1 MTHLTRS
8 QRTAQRGVVL
18 FITLVVLVALALGA
32 LAMFRGSL
40 GASMVATNVVY
51 RQAALNLADNGVQL
65 ATAAI
70 AAKAAAGQINAD
82 DSVNGYFSAIPANEP
97 ASYSDAAI
105 WSCGADAV
113 CPTAAQVCN
122 SNTACINEV
131 NKGQG
136 LTVYYKVHRMCTQ
149 ANTAYNGT
157 SATGVANSCALTIT
171 VGSAGAPGASA
182 AVGATVIA
190 GNPKLY
196 FRITTRVDGPR
207 NTRTVTQTVVGLQT

>member
-1 MTHLTRS
+1 MTHPTRS

-97 ASYSDAAI
+97 ASYSDAGI

-136 LTVYYKVHRMCTQ
+136 LTVYYKVHRMCTVPN
-149 ANTAYNGT
+149 AAYN
-157 SATGVANSCALTIT
+157 AANNRCALTVKT
-171 VGSAGAPGASA
+171 GGTSPGGSLGI
-182 AVGATVIA
+182 GATQFT
-190 GNPKLY
+190 GNPMLY

-207 NTRTVTQTVVGLQT
+207 NTRMVTQTVVALQT

>member
-1 MTHLTRS
+1 MTHPIRS
-8 QRTAQRGVVL
+8 PKTAQRGVVL

-70 AAKAAAGQINAD
+70 AARAVAGQINND
-82 DSVNGYFSAIPANEP
+82 DNVNGYFSAIPGNEP
-97 ASYSDAAI
+97 TSYADEGL
-105 WSCGADAV
+105 WQCGADSV
-113 CPTAAQVCN
+113 CPSAAQVCN
-122 SNTACINEV
+122 GNATCITEV
-131 NKGQG
+131 TKGQG

-149 ANTAYNGT
+149 SNAAYN
-157 SATGVANSCALTIT
+157 AANNRCALTVKT
-171 VGSAGAPGASA
+171 GGTSPGGSLGI
-182 AVGATVIA
+182 GATQFL
-190 GNPKLY
+190 GNPMIY

-207 NTRTVTQTVVGLQT
+207 NTRMVTQTVVALQT

>member
-1 MTHLTRS
+1 MTHPTRS

-82 DSVNGYFSAIPANEP
+82 DNVNGYFSAIPANEP
-97 ASYSDAAI
+97 ASYSDDAI

-113 CPTAAQVCN
+113 CPTAAQVCASN
-122 SNTACINEV
+122 SACINDV
-131 NKGQG
+131 TKGQG
-136 LTVYYKVHRMCTQ
+136 LTVYYKVHRMCTVPN
-149 ANTAYNGT
+149 AAYN
-157 SATGVANSCALTIT
+157 AANNRCALTVKT
-171 VGSAGAPGASA
+171 GGTSPGGSLGI
-182 AVGATVIA
+182 GATQFT
-190 GNPKLY
+190 GNPMLY

-207 NTRTVTQTVVGLQT
+207 NTRMVTQTVVALQT

>member
-1 MTHLTRS
+1 MTHPTRS

-70 AAKAAAGQINAD
+70 QAKAAAGQINAD
-82 DSVNGYFSAIPANEP
+82 DNVNGYFSAIPANEP

-122 SNTACINEV
+122 SNSACINEV
-131 NKGQG
+131 TKGQG
-136 LTVYYKVHRMCTQ
+136 LTVFYKVHRMCTVPN
-149 ANTAYNGT
+149 AAYN
-157 SATGVANSCALTIT
+157 AANNRCALTVT
-171 VGSAGAPGASA
+171 TGGTSPGGSLG
-182 AVGATVIA
+182 VGATQFT
-190 GNPKLY
+190 GNPTLY

-207 NTRTVTQTVVGLQT
+207 NTRMVTQTVVALQT

>member
-1 MTHLTRS
+1 MTHPTRS

-70 AAKAAAGQINAD
+70 QAKAAAGQINAD
-82 DSVNGYFSAIPANEP
+82 DNVNGYFSAIPANEP

-113 CPTAAQVCN
+113 CPTPAQVCN

-131 NKGQG
+131 TKGQG
-136 LTVYYKVHRMCTQ
+136 LTVFYKVHRMCTLPN
-149 ANTAYNGT
+149 AAYN
-157 SATGVANSCALTIT
+157 AANNRCALTVRT
-171 VGSAGAPGASA
+171 GGTSPGGSLGI
-182 AVGATVIA
+182 GATQFT
-190 GNPKLY
+190 GNPTLY

-207 NTRTVTQTVVGLQT
+207 NTRMVTQTVVALQT

>member
-1 MTHLTRS
+1 MTHPTRS

-70 AAKAAAGQINAD
+70 QAKAAAGQINAD
-82 DSVNGYFSAIPANEP
+82 DNVNGYFSAIPANEP

-113 CPTAAQVCN
+113 CPTATQICSSN
-122 SNTACINEV
+122 SACINDV
-131 NKGQG
+131 TKGQG
-136 LTVYYKVHRMCTQ
+136 LTVYYKVHRMCTVPN
-149 ANTAYNGT
+149 AAYN
-157 SATGVANSCALTIT
+157 AANNRCALTVT
-171 VGSAGAPGASA
+171 TGGTSPGGSLG
-182 AVGATVIA
+182 VGATQFT
-190 GNPKLY
+190 GNPTLY

-207 NTRTVTQTVVGLQT
+207 NTRMVTQTVVALQT

>member
-1 MTHLTRS
+1 MTHPARS

-40 GASMVATNVVY
+40 GASMIATNVVY

-70 AAKAAAGQINAD
+70 SAKAAAGQINAD

-97 ASYSDAAI
+97 LSYADTAI
-105 WSCGADAV
+105 WNEGADSV
-113 CPTAAQVCN
+113 LLTAPQVCS
-122 SNTACINEV
+122 SNAACVTEV
-131 NKGQG
+131 TKGQG
-136 LTVYYKVHRMCTQ
+136 FAVYYKVHRMCTVPN
-149 ANTAYNGT
+149 AAYN
-157 SATGVANSCALTIT
+157 AANNRCALTVKT
-171 VGSAGAPGASA
+171 GGTSPGGSLGI
-182 AVGATVIA
+182 GATQFT
-190 GNPKLY
+190 GNPMLY

-207 NTRTVTQTVVGLQT
+207 NTRMVTQTVVALQT

>member
-1 MTHLTRS
+1 MTHPTRS

-122 SNTACINEV
+122 SNTACINELT
-131 NKGQG
+131 KGQG
-136 LTVYYKVHRMCTQ
+136 LTVFYKVHRMCTVLN
-149 ANTAYNGT
+149 AAYN
-157 SATGVANSCALTIT
+157 AANNRCALTVKT
-171 VGSAGAPGASA
+171 GLTSPGGSLAI
-182 AVGATVIA
+182 GATGFT
-190 GNPKLY
+190 GNPMLY

-207 NTRTVTQTVVGLQT
+207 NTRMVTQTVVALQT

>member
-1 MTHLTRS
+1 MTHPTRS

-82 DSVNGYFSAIPANEP
+82 DNVNGYFSAIPANEP
-97 ASYSDAAI
+97 TSYSDAAI

-113 CPTAAQVCN
+113 CPTAAQVCSSN
-122 SNTACINEV
+122 SACINEV
-131 NKGQG
+131 TKGQG
-136 LTVYYKVHRMCTQ
+136 LTVYYKVHRMCTVPN
-149 ANTAYNGT
+149 AAYN
-157 SATGVANSCALTIT
+157 AANNRCALTVKT
-171 VGSAGAPGASA
+171 GGTSPGGSLGI
-182 AVGATVIA
+182 GATQFT
-190 GNPKLY
+190 GNPTLY

-207 NTRTVTQTVVGLQT
+207 NTRMVTQTVVALQT

>member
-1 MTHLTRS
+1 MTHSTRS

-70 AAKAAAGQINAD
+70 AAKAAAGQINTD
-82 DSVNGYFSAIPANEP
+82 DNVNGYFSSIPANEP
-97 ASYSDAAI
+97 TSYADAGI
-105 WSCGADAV
+105 WSCGADSS
-113 CPTAAQVCN
+113 CPTPAQICN
-122 SNTACINEV
+122 SNSTCMNEV
-131 NKGQG
+131 TKGQG
-136 LTVYYKVHRMCTQ
+136 LTVFYKVHRMCTVPN
-149 ANTAYNGT
+149 AAYN
-157 SATGVANSCALTIT
+157 AANNRCALTVKT
-171 VGSAGAPGASA
+171 GGTSPGGSLG
-182 AVGATVIA
+182 VGATQFS
-190 GNPKLY
+190 GNPMLY

-207 NTRTVTQTVVGLQT
+207 NTRMVTQTVVALQT

>member
-1 MTHLTRS
+1 MTHPTRS

-70 AAKAAAGQINAD
+70 QAKAAAGQINAD
-82 DSVNGYFSAIPANEP
+82 DNVNGYFSAIPANEP

-113 CPTAAQVCN
+113 CPTPAQVCN
-122 SNTACINEV
+122 SNSACIAA
-131 NKGQG
+131 
-136 LTVYYKVHRMCTQ
+136 LTKSGSPDFPVYYKVHRMCTVPN
-149 ANTAYNGT
+149 AAYN
-157 SATGVANSCALTIT
+157 AANNRCALTVT
-171 VGSAGAPGASA
+171 TGGTSPGGSLG
-182 AVGATVIA
+182 VGATQFT
-190 GNPKLY
+190 GNPTLY

-207 NTRTVTQTVVGLQT
+207 NTRMVTQTVVALQT